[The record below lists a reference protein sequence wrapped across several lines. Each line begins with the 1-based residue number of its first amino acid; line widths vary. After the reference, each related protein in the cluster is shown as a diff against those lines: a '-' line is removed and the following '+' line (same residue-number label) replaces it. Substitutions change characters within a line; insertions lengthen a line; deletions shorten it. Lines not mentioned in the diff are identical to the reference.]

1 MAIAFGTIELVAFA
15 TLEADAAFLET
26 GTADCRERPNDM
38 NISILAAAAALLF
51 GLAACGSEQAVES
64 DPAQAGSS
72 APSEQGAS
80 PGPQKLEEEEAGYE
94 TAFAGIAPDETVK
107 FVGTEPFWG
116 GQVKGTALTYS
127 HPDNPDGTDFAV
139 SRFAGRGG
147 VSWTGIYEGARFV
160 LAVTPGEC
168 SDGMS
173 DRTYPFVATLEVT
186 GEQRSGCAWTE
197 RNSFS
202 GPANP

>member
-1 MAIAFGTIELVAFA
+1 MRTKRLA
-15 TLEADAAFLET
+15 
-26 GTADCRERPNDM
+26 
-38 NISILAAAAALLF
+38 LAAAMLVS
-51 GLAACGSEQAVES
+51 LAACASEQAGES
-64 DPAQAGSS
+64 DPAQAGPSS
-72 APSEQGAS
+72 PAETDAS
-80 PGPQKLEEEEAGYE
+80 PGPQTLDEEEEGEE
-94 TAFAGIAPDETVK
+94 TAFAGITPEETVK

-173 DRTYPFVATLEVT
+173 DRTYPFVATLEVV
-186 GEQRSGCAWTE
+186 GEQDI
-197 RNSFS
+197 
-202 GPANP
+202 